1 MTGVTLVVDVAN
13 VVGSRPDGWWRDR
26 IGATSRLLGRLADL
40 ADAEVSSPDGARW
53 RVDSV
58 LAVIEGQARGAVDPR
73 RPGVVIVRAA
83 RDGDTTIAERAEQL
97 VGDGERVVVVTA
109 DRGLRE
115 RLPAVC
121 SVAGPGWLRDLID
134 P

>member
-26 IGATSRLLGRLADL
+26 IGATSRLLDRLADL
-40 ADAEVSSPDGARW
+40 AGTEVSSPDGERW
-53 RVDSV
+53 RLDSI
-58 LAVIEGQARGAVDPR
+58 LAVIEGHAREAVDPR
-73 RPGVVIVRAA
+73 RPGMVVVRAE
-83 RDGDTTIAERAEQL
+83 RDGDTTIAERAGQL
-97 VGDGERVVVVTA
+97 VGDGVRVVVVTA
-109 DRGLRE
+109 DRGLRV
-115 RLPAVC
+115 RLPPGC